1 MKKKSR
7 MKDYIV
13 TVAYSHESFGGYDHN
28 DGEED
33 FEVKAMNDDVAKRK
47 ALALARKDCG
57 GYEVRTIYTRTKQD
71 EEDEKNEV

>member
-47 ALALARKDCG
+47 ALDLARKDGG
-57 GYEVRTIYTRTKQD
+57 GYDARATYVRTKQD
-71 EEDEKNEV
+71 EEDDRNER